1 MTSVASAGRT
11 MWFLPL
17 VCAACLCT
25 FLATPQEALAQSD
38 IPSAGA
44 PDGPVVEEIRIEGN
58 LRVEREA
65 VLRAIPIQVGDAIT
79 QRALGDAIRSVFD
92 LGFFRDVQID
102 ATQGQTDY
110 VLTFVVFEKPSVG
123 EVVIEGN
130 DALDDD
136 EISEEISVQV
146 GSILDEQVVR
156 AGADRISELYREKG
170 YYLVEVNVDISEG
183 DPGEVIVTYDIEEH
197 ARVQV
202 GRVTFVGNDALSDR
216 DLSRFMATRA
226 GSWLSFITKQGVF
239 QREAFQMDL
248 QRLRFLY
255 YDSGYL
261 DVTISDPV
269 VEISR
274 DREQIFITIPIEE
287 GEQYFIADVSVAG
300 DMIVEQQEL
309 MELVR
314 LTPGQPF
321 RNSVVRSDIERIT
334 DLYREQGYAMANVN
348 LLTRDGTEP
357 DTVSVQY
364 DIQRGE
370 LCYVGRIEVV
380 GNSTTRDLVVR
391 REMIIEEGDQ
401 YNGVSID
408 RSERYI
414 RQLGLFEEVTIRE
427 QPSRTNPR
435 VIDLQ
440 VEVTERPTRSL
451 QVGAGFSSADSFIAT
466 AQIEERNLFG
476 RGQSLT
482 LNAQLS
488 SLRSLFVLSFYEP
501 YLFSTRLSFTLD
513 LFRRQQIYSE
523 FERDSIGFG
532 IRFGYRPFREHRFWR
547 ALSVSLGYN
556 LEDVSASPIGGAQN
570 RAALAFYDGGL
581 TSSVTSGIQL
591 DRRNDRIYTSRGY
604 LNAVNVEL
612 AESVFGS
619 ENEFL
624 RLRGIS
630 RWYAQPDFL
639 DCGDDERG
647 MAGPAT
653 GGFSSGTCRW
663 LRQWVGKL
671 NLEVGYIAPTN
682 PVNDVPVFERFYTGG
697 PNSVRG
703 FERFSLAP
711 TTPVPRGEDAFGAT
725 RDRLTGG
732 FKELFVNVELEFP
745 LLNALGLRGVFF
757 FDAGNAFDRDEP
769 YTARLDLFADPDEN
783 ALRTAVGFGFRWRSP
798 IGPLR
803 FEWGYPLVPRPGE
816 RRTVFEFSIAN
827 SF

>member
-1 MTSVASAGRT
+1 MMCSFGRALCGRWIAALVVAAAWFVLAPHPLAMAQPAGETASAELR
-11 MWFLPL
+11 
-17 VCAACLCT
+17 VSSI
-25 FLATPQEALAQSD
+25 E
-38 IPSAGA
+38 
-44 PDGPVVEEIRIEGN
+44 VEGN

-65 VLRAIPIQVGDAIT
+65 VIRAIPLDVGDPIT
-79 QRALGDAIRSVFD
+79 QRSLGDAVRAVFD
-92 LGFFRDVQID
+92 LGFFEDVQID
-102 ATQGQTDY
+102 ATVGAEGV
-110 VLTFVVFEKPSVG
+110 VLTFIVFEKPSIG
-123 EVVIEGN
+123 EVVIRGN
-130 DALDDD
+130 DALDED
-136 EISEEISVQV
+136 EITEEINLQV

-170 YYLVEVNVDISEG
+170 YYLVDVNVDISEG
-183 DPGEVIVTYDIEEH
+183 DPGEVVITYDIEEH

-202 GRVTFVGNDALSDR
+202 GRVTFVGNEALSDR
-216 DLSRFMATRA
+216 DLSRFMATRE
-226 GSWLSFITKQGVF
+226 GSWLSFLTKQGLF
-239 QREAFQMDL
+239 QREEFQTDL

-261 DVTISDPV
+261 DVAVSDPV

-274 DREQIFITIPIEE
+274 DREQIYITIPIEE
-287 GEQYFIADVSVAG
+287 GTQYFVADVSVAG
-300 DMIVEQQEL
+300 DMLVSQEEL
-309 MELVR
+309 MELVT
-314 LTPGQPF
+314 LTPGQAF
-321 RNSVVRSDIERIT
+321 RSSTVRSDIERIT
-334 DLYREQGYAMANVN
+334 NLYRERGYAMANVN
-348 LLTRDGTEP
+348 MLTRDGADP

-370 LCYVGRIEVV
+370 LCYIGRIEVV
-380 GNSTTRDLVVR
+380 GNHTTRDLVVR
-391 REMIIEEGDQ
+391 REMIVEEGDQ

-414 RQLGLFEEVTIRE
+414 QQLGLFEEVTIRE
-427 QPSRTNPR
+427 QPSRTNAR
-435 VIDLQ
+435 VIDLEI
-440 VEVTERPTRSL
+440 EVTERATRSL

-488 SLRSLFVLSFYEP
+488 SLRSLFVLSFFEP

-513 LFRRQQIYSE
+513 LFRRQVVYSE
-523 FERDSIGFG
+523 FERDSLGFG
-532 IRFGYRPFREHRFWR
+532 LRFGYRPFRQHRFWR
-547 ALSVSLGYN
+547 ALTLSLGYN
-556 LEDVSASPIGGAQN
+556 LEDVSASPIGASQN

-581 TSSVTSGIQL
+581 TSSVTAGVQL
-591 DRRNDRIYTSRGY
+591 DRRNDRIYTTRGY
-604 LNAVNVEL
+604 LNAFNVEL

-639 DCGDDERG
+639 DCGDDDRG
-647 MAGPAT
+647 MAGPGT
-653 GGFSSGTCRW
+653 GGFGSGACRW

-703 FERFSLAP
+703 FERFSLSP
-711 TTPVPRGEDAFGAT
+711 TTPVPRGDDAFGST
-725 RDRLTGG
+725 NDRLTGG
-732 FKELFVNVELEFP
+732 FKELYVNLELEFP
-745 LLNALGLRGVFF
+745 LLNALGLRGVMF

-769 YTARLDLFADPDEN
+769 YTARLDLFSEPDEN

-816 RRTVFEFSIAN
+816 RRSVFEFSIAN